1 MSRIVPALIA
11 AGLVLAACGTDSGSA
26 VTSNAGD
33 DFQVTVGEIPVF
45 DGCGSSGEI
54 TNYEWVIVDA
64 PESQPDSDGKALRSV
79 MGDCSF
85 ELENAMVIGDVGEW
99 IIELSVTDGEAEATD
114 QVVVTVTE

>member
-1 MSRIVPALIA
+1 MSRIVPVLIA
-11 AGLVLAACGTDSGSA
+11 AGLVLAACGSDSASE
-26 VTSNAGD
+26 VTSNAGT
-33 DFQVTVGEIPVF
+33 DFEVTVGEIPVF

-64 PESQPDSDGKALRSV
+64 PDSQPDSDGKELRTV

-85 ELENAMVIGDVGEW
+85 ELENAMIIDDVGEW
-99 IIELSVTDGEAEATD
+99 TIELVVTDGEAEASD